1 MQNGPPLSNV
11 ASMRQTDP
19 LKDLGLDLGSE
30 QKAKLLDFSKVLL
43 HWNKRTNLISRGDE
57 SRVQP
62 RHILDSLAAATFLV
76 GDKVVDIGSGA
87 GLPGLP
93 LAIACPQKKFTLC
106 DRMKKRTHFMRFVI
120 ANLGIDNAQVIE
132 APFEEI
138 ASRGESYD
146 CAVSR
151 GVGKA
156 EALWP
161 VIESAIA
168 ETGRLIVYAS
178 TQSFGEELIGESVGK
193 THQGG
198 TRISSAAV
206 EIPGLNKS
214 HWFHIIDKEG

>member
-1 MQNGPPLSNV
+1 MG
-11 ASMRQTDP
+11 QTDP
-19 LKDLGLDLGSE
+19 IKDLGLDLGSE

-43 HWNKRTNLISRGDE
+43 QWNKRANLISRGDE
-57 SRVQP
+57 GRVLP
-62 RHILDSLAAATFLV
+62 RHILDSLAAKPFLV

-120 ANLGIDNAQVIE
+120 ANLGINNAQVIE

-138 ASRGESYD
+138 VSTGESYD
-146 CAVSR
+146 SAVSR
-151 GVGKA
+151 GVGRA

-161 VIESAIA
+161 LIENAIA
-168 ETGRLIVYAS
+168 KTGRLIVYAS
-178 TQSFGEELIGESVGK
+178 TQSFGEELISKSVGK
-193 THQGG
+193 THEGG
-198 TRISSAAV
+198 PHISSSAV

-214 HWFHIIDKEG
+214 HWFHIIDKE